1 MNVEDALSSGES
13 EMYALGAMSAE
24 LIFAQAFLKE
34 IGLSFLIHA
43 RADSSTARA
52 VATKQGASRKMKH
65 IHTIF
70 LFIQDLVFRKLL
82 TMSSVKTDVNPRDIG
97 TKALGRERFHRLRSM
112 LGMGTEL
119 SETSSPG
126 KWYSG
131 DE

>member
-1 MNVEDALSSGES
+1 
-13 EMYALGAMSAE
+13 MYALGALSAE
-24 LIFAQAFLKE
+24 LIFAQAILKE

-52 VATKQGASRKMKH
+52 VATKQGANRKMKH
-65 IHTIF
+65 IHMR

-82 TMSSVKTDVNPRDIG
+82 TMSSVKTDVNPSDIG
-97 TKALGRERFHRLRSM
+97 TKALGRERFHRWRSM

>member
-1 MNVEDALSSGES
+1 
-13 EMYALGAMSAE
+13 MYALGALSAE

-43 RADSSTARA
+43 RADSRKAHA

-65 IHTIF
+65 IHTRF

-82 TMSSVKTDVNPRDIG
+82 TMSSLMWIRVISGR
-97 TKALGRERFHRLRSM
+97 KALGRERFHRLRSI

-119 SETSSPG
+119 IETSLPG
-126 KWYSG
+126 EWYSG